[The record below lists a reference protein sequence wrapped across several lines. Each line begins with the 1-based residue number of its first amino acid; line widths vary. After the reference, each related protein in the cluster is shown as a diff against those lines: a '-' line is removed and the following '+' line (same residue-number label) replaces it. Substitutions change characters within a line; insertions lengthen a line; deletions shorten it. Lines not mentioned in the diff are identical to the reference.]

1 MITIINEH
9 GTAYPSDRPVSA
21 SQALADALPFGGY
34 KVLREH
40 LDWRDRHGSVTVHV
54 PSREDMAAFD
64 RDVERT
70 GRGIIRLGDVA
81 LLYAGGEW
89 SAHRTR

>member
-1 MITIINEH
+1 MTTIVNEH
-9 GTAYPSDRPVSA
+9 GTTYPSNRPASA
-21 SQALADALPFGGY
+21 SRALADALPIGGY
-34 KVLREH
+34 KALREH
-40 LDWRDRHGSVTVHV
+40 LDWRDRHGSVMVRV
-54 PSREDMAAFD
+54 PSREDMAAFN

-89 SAHRTR
+89 SAHRTG